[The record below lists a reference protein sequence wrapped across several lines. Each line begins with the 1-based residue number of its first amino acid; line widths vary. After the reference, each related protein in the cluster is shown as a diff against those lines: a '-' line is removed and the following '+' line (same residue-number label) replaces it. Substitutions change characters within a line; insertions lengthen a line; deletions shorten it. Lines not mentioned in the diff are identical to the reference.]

1 MEKTS
6 KPIVAGVLNII
17 TGVLGL
23 LGAYSVYIGFAIT
36 KGYLTAPGGVNVP
49 DFVPAIVLATAIVTT
64 VLAILPLIGGI
75 YSLQRKTWGLT
86 LAGSIISILVILP
99 LGIPATILTAS
110 SKNEFE

>member
-36 KGYLTAPGGVNVP
+36 KGYLTAPGVNVP

>member
-17 TGVLGL
+17 TGALGL
-23 LGAYSVYIGFAIT
+23 LGAYGIIFFVIT
-36 KGYLTAPGGVNVP
+36 KDYSVATGANVFGTVSIP
-49 DFVPAIVLATAIVTT
+49 IVLLPAILTTALAV
-64 VLAILPLIGGI
+64 LPLTGGAH
-75 YSLQRKTWGLT
+75 SLQRKSWGLM
-86 LAGSIISILVILP
+86 LAGSIIAILVILP